1 MLSAMTDTTKSTE
14 IPRSPELLSRH
25 RSGLL
30 VVDVQE
36 KLIGSIDEDRRVVWN
51 IGRLLDAARLM
62 GVPII
67 GTEQYP
73 QGLGAT
79 IGELRDRTGACV
91 AKRTFS
97 CGGCAGLLDAWV
109 ERSIDQ
115 VLVVGIEAHVCVLQ
129 TVMDLLHAGFRVY
142 VPVDAVGSRS
152 VQDRETALR
161 RMEAGGATLVSTE
174 SVMFE
179 WCETSAVAEFK
190 AISLL
195 VRQLPPAV

>member
-1 MLSAMTDTTKSTE
+1 MSDNTNASVT
-14 IPRSPELLSRH
+14 PRSPELLSRH
-25 RSGLL
+25 RCGLL

-36 KLIGSIDEDRRVVWN
+36 KLLGSIEGGRRVVWN

-73 QGLGAT
+73 QGLGPT
-79 IGELRDRTGACV
+79 VEELRDRVGACAV
-91 AKRTFS
+91 KRTFS

-129 TVMDLLHAGFRVY
+129 TVMDLMHAGFRVY

-161 RMEAGGATLVSTE
+161 RMEGGGATLVSTE

-179 WCETSAVAEFK
+179 WCETSAAAEFK
-190 AISLL
+190 AISSL
-195 VRQLPPAV
+195 VRQLPPAD